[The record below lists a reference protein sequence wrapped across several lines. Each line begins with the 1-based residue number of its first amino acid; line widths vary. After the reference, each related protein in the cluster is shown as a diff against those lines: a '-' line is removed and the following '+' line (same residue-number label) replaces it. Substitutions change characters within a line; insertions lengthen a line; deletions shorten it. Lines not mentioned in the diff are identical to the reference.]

1 MKDLPDVIII
11 GKRFKGDIYFIE
23 IKTKGDKLQQG
34 QQILKSYLE
43 KSANYFIADEKNY
56 KQIFDGILSV
66 S

>member
-1 MKDLPDVIII
+1 MKDLPDVIVI

-23 IKTKGDKLQQG
+23 IKTKGDKFHQG
-34 QQILKSYLE
+34 QLKVKSYLE
-43 KSANYFIADEKNY
+43 KSTNYFIADEKNY